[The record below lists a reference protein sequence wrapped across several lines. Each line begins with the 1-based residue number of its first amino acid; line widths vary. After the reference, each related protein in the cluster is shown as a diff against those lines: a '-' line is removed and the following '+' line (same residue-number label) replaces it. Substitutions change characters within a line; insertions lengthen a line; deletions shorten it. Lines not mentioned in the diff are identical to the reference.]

1 MNEQPRLGCGA
12 AIVQGGRLLLVRRL
26 REPEAGCWGLP
37 GGKVD
42 WLEPVEQAVRREI
55 EEELAIRLA
64 SLSLLCVV
72 DQIDAQRGEHWLA
85 PVYLAGTLMRAYE
98 HLGSD
103 NLLHIGNELAPGLWP
118 TSDLALIHTRREV
131 QMIWPT
137 NYDKLDEG
145 TWDHLPHIGL
155 RYQLNHEVQ
164 LFGNISRSVEPPHEW
179 STIWSSPLLLAGA
192 SRAAHGRV
200 PEQRLRRIQR
210 QPNRVSRQRSRPDQ
224 PRCGKAEQLAP

>member
-85 PVYLAGTLMRAYE
+85 PVYLAEAFEGEVRNVEPEKHSDVGWFALDSLPKPITVATRRA
-98 HLGSD
+98 L
-103 NLLHIGNELAPGLWP
+103 P
-118 TSDLALIHTRREV
+118 ALIERRL
-131 QMIWPT
+131 Q
-137 NYDKLDEG
+137 
-145 TWDHLPHIGL
+145 
-155 RYQLNHEVQ
+155 
-164 LFGNISRSVEPPHEW
+164 
-179 STIWSSPLLLAGA
+179 STTAM
-192 SRAAHGRV
+192 
-200 PEQRLRRIQR
+200 
-210 QPNRVSRQRSRPDQ
+210 N
-224 PRCGKAEQLAP
+224 